1 MVTKST
7 WSSRTADHHCHPQD
21 LDQFGETIR
30 LASLV
35 HPNPHSQALFQTT
48 HHALSN
54 DAMAEWSSLETSLQ
68 DLHIVLNRQMVP
80 KEWKLDGTTWPS
92 GEATSYVKATYMWV
106 KEHFD
111 GRLPLHQTAMMVAIF
126 FSKVLPKVFHHC
138 KATDDLKHANTTQV
152 VRDAPW
158 VVTSS
163 TNRKGTTSPVPF
175 IVMMSTFIISIQ
187 YMTPSHPLGHTWTP
201 IQTILV
207 SHGPRSTVCLSIFL
221 FCHTDCT
228 SGVKGIVPFNLVCL
242 GLACAQGNGIFKAAK
257 FNVSWSLLKDKDLKA
272 FHSDMIHNLKDL
284 PYEPFIQLTNM
295 FSVWMAQEI
304 ARKGEAI
311 ECPLTKR
318 VADELCESGP
328 SKYSCF

>member
-1 MVTKST
+1 
-7 WSSRTADHHCHPQD
+7 
-21 LDQFGETIR
+21 
-30 LASLV
+30 
-35 HPNPHSQALFQTT
+35 
-48 HHALSN
+48 
-54 DAMAEWSSLETSLQ
+54 
-68 DLHIVLNRQMVP
+68 
-80 KEWKLDGTTWPS
+80 
-92 GEATSYVKATYMWV
+92 MWV

-111 GRLPLHQTAMMVAIF
+111 KRLPLHHTAMMVAIF

-163 TNRKGTTSPVPF
+163 TNHKGKTSPVPF
-175 IVMMSTFIISIQ
+175 IVMMSTFIISIYDSKSPLRS
-187 YMTPSHPLGHTWTP
+187 YMDSHSDNLGQPWTKKHSMSLHIP
-201 IQTILV
+201 V
-207 SHGPRSTVCLSIFL
+207 LSD
-221 FCHTDCT
+221 TDCT
-228 SGVKGIVPFNLVCL
+228 SGAKGIVPFDLVCL

-284 PYEPFIQLTNM
+284 PYGPFIQLTSM
-295 FSVWMAQEI
+295 FGVWMAQEI

-328 SKYSCF
+328 SKCSCF

>member
-1 MVTKST
+1 
-7 WSSRTADHHCHPQD
+7 
-21 LDQFGETIR
+21 
-30 LASLV
+30 
-35 HPNPHSQALFQTT
+35 
-48 HHALSN
+48 
-54 DAMAEWSSLETSLQ
+54 MAEWSSLKTSLQ
-68 DLHIVLNRQMVP
+68 DLHIVLNRQITRFQRNGSLMVQHGHLEKP
-80 KEWKLDGTTWPS
+80 HHMS
-92 GEATSYVKATYMWV
+92 
-106 KEHFD
+106 
-111 GRLPLHQTAMMVAIF
+111 RLFTCGSRSTLT
-126 FSKVLPKVFHHC
+126 KDYLC
-138 KATDDLKHANTTQV
+138 TTQPWWLPSSFQKYCPRYSTT
-152 VRDAPW
+152 VRQLMTLNMPIQPRLFGMHHGW
-158 VVTSS
+158 SHHPLITRVKQVQSHSLSWCQYSS
-163 TNRKGTTSPVPF
+163 F
-175 IVMMSTFIISIQ
+175 L
-187 YMTPSHPLGHTWTP
+187 YMTPSHPLGHTWIP

>member
-1 MVTKST
+1 
-7 WSSRTADHHCHPQD
+7 
-21 LDQFGETIR
+21 
-30 LASLV
+30 
-35 HPNPHSQALFQTT
+35 
-48 HHALSN
+48 
-54 DAMAEWSSLETSLQ
+54 
-68 DLHIVLNRQMVP
+68 
-80 KEWKLDGTTWPS
+80 
-92 GEATSYVKATYMWV
+92 MWV

-111 GRLPLHQTAMMVAIF
+111 KRLPLHHTAMMVAIF

-163 TNRKGTTSPVPF
+163 TNHKGTTSPVPF
-175 IVMMSTFIISIQ
+175 IVMMSTFIISIYDSKSPLRS
-187 YMTPSHPLGHTWTP
+187 YMDSHSDNLGQPWTKKHSMSLHIP
-201 IQTILV
+201 V
-207 SHGPRSTVCLSIFL
+207 LSD
-221 FCHTDCT
+221 TDCT
-228 SGVKGIVPFNLVCL
+228 SGAKGIVPFDLVCL
-242 GLACAQGNGIFKAAK
+242 GHACAQGNGIFKAAK

-284 PYEPFIQLTNM
+284 PYGPFIQLTSM
-295 FSVWMAQEI
+295 FGVWMAQEI

-328 SKYSCF
+328 SKCSCF